1 MKLIQGIDFFYY
13 DQTTGL
19 AFLGY
24 DNLLFGSPQSSEE
37 LISLLCEAN
46 GRTVI
51 GSMELFAKVNQAHQ
65 KLAVLVNPSQDEIY
79 FPTHASNN
87 RKCIWVNYGKIQRI
101 EAYQKNQSLVHFKSG
116 TQLVVA
122 CSNRVV
128 SKQMKRCAN
137 LLNSLCNPYEQIN
150 DLFSKV

>member
-1 MKLIQGIDFFYY
+1 MKLIQEIDFFYY
-13 DQTTGL
+13 DQMREL
-19 AFLGY
+19 VVLEHESFLLGAH
-24 DNLLFGSPQSSEE
+24 QSSEE
-37 LISLLCEAN
+37 LLSLLCEAN

-65 KLAVLVNPSQDEIY
+65 KLAVLVNPSQEEIY

-87 RKCIWVNYGKIQRI
+87 CECIWLNYGKIQRI
-101 EAYQKNQSLVHFKSG
+101 EVYQKNQCLIHFKSG